1 MKRILR
7 LLLVLAGFCL
17 AAGIWNAYVISY
29 KDPVVTRYEVDCGLD
44 EPVRIVQLSD
54 LHDAEFGE
62 GNAELIAEVRALE
75 PDLICMTG
83 DMLNADSADFEIPV
97 ALVRALAGTA
107 PVCYSWGNHELDLP
121 DSSRA
126 ELQAALEEAG
136 AIVLEECWIDL
147 MPGGQA
153 VRVGGLYDYA
163 FSPAKEPEKSEWL
176 AGETAAFL
184 TAFQNT
190 DAATVLLAHRPD
202 SFIFGNASA
211 LWDIDLVLSGH
222 LHGGQ
227 VRLPLLGGLYAPD
240 QGWFPAYAEG
250 MHELGSVRMIIS
262 RGVGTTAES
271 LPRWKIMYNNL
282 RKLKRA

>member
-1 MKRILR
+1 MKNVWK
-7 LLLVLAGFCL
+7 LLLVLAALCL

-29 KDPVVTRYEVDCGLD
+29 KNPAVTRYEVDCGLD

-83 DMLNADSADFEIPV
+83 DMLNADSAAFEIPV
-97 ALVRALAGTA
+97 ELVRALADTA

-121 DSSRA
+121 DSARA
-126 ELQAALEEAG
+126 ELLAALEEAG
-136 AIVLEECWIDL
+136 AVVLDRSWVDL
-147 MPGGQA
+147 TLGGQA

-163 FSPAKEPEKSEWL
+163 FSPVKEPEKSAWL
-176 AGETAAFL
+176 AGKTAAFL
-184 TAFQNT
+184 TAFQDT
-190 DAATVLLAHRPD
+190 EAATVLLAHRPD
-202 SFIFGNASA
+202 SFIFGNAGA

-240 QGWFPAYAEG
+240 QGWFPAYVEG
-250 MHELGSVRMIIS
+250 MHELGSVRMILS
-262 RGVGTTAES
+262 RGLGTTAES
-271 LPRWKIMYNNL
+271 LPRWNNPPEIVL
-282 RKLKRA
+282 VELQ

>member
-1 MKRILR
+1 MKNAWKLF
-7 LLLVLAGFCL
+7 LVLAALCL

-29 KDPVVTRYEVDCGLD
+29 KNPAVTRYEVDCGLD
-44 EPVRIVQLSD
+44 EPMRIVQLSD

-83 DMLNADSADFEIPV
+83 DMLNADSAAFEIPV
-97 ALVRALAGTA
+97 ELVRALADTA

-121 DSSRA
+121 DSARA
-126 ELQAALEEAG
+126 ELLAALEEAG

-147 MPGGQA
+147 TLGGQA

-163 FSPAKEPEKSEWL
+163 FSPVKEPEKSAWL

-184 TAFQNT
+184 TAFQDT
-190 DAATVLLAHRPD
+190 EAATVLLAHRPD
-202 SFIFGNASA
+202 SFIFGNAGA

-262 RGVGTTAES
+262 RGLGTTAES
-271 LPRWKIMYNNL
+271 LPRWNNPPEIIL
-282 RKLKRA
+282 VELQ